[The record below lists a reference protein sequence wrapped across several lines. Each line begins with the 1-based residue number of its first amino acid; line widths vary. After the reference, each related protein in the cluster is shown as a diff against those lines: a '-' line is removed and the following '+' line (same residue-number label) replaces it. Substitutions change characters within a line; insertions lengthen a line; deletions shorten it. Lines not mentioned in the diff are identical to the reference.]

1 MEKDTGR
8 RRAISAAQWIAAREM
23 AEGAA
28 QTHARIATLLGCDVS
43 AVYARASAEG
53 WKRLDFRRVD
63 VREAQRHLI
72 ALAESHR
79 GEEGF
84 EEEEQ
89 AEEPRGEEAIADP
102 ETAPEEDPLEMVARG
117 TSVLAKRLGT
127 LISRADKGGRLNK
140 AEIDGLLALA
150 RMMERWETLA
160 KERAKEEEAQS
171 DEDIA
176 RTLRIIDRRIVELA
190 HAEAA
195 RLVARDTETG
205 DGPAGAG

>member
-53 WKRLDFRRVD
+53 WKRLDFRRAD
-63 VREAQRHLI
+63 VRETQRHLI

-89 AEEPRGEEAIADP
+89 AQEAETEEAIADP

-140 AEIDGLLALA
+140 AEFDGLAAMA
-150 RMMERWETLA
+150 RMIERWETLA
-160 KERAKEEEAQS
+160 QERARKDEKKS
-171 DEDIA
+171 DEELAEAIRFIQR
-176 RTLRIIDRRIVELA
+176 RTVELA
-190 HAEAA
+190 REEAE
-195 RLVARDTETG
+195 RLVAAGWGREAGGETG
-205 DGPAGAG
+205 

>member
-8 RRAISAAQWIAAREM
+8 RRVISAAQWIAAREM

-28 QTHARIATLLGCDVS
+28 QTYARIATLLGCDVS

-53 WKRLDFRRVD
+53 WKRLDFRRAD
-63 VREAQRHLI
+63 VRETQRHLI

-89 AEEPRGEEAIADP
+89 VPEAEEAIADP
-102 ETAPEEDPLEMVARG
+102 ETAPEEDPLDMVARG

-140 AEIDGLLALA
+140 AEFDGLAAMA
-150 RMMERWETLA
+150 RMIERWETLA
-160 KERAKEEEAQS
+160 QERARKDEKKS
-171 DEDIA
+171 DEELAEAIRFIQR
-176 RTLRIIDRRIVELA
+176 RTVELA
-190 HAEAA
+190 REEAE
-195 RLVARDTETG
+195 RLVAAGFGREVGGETG
-205 DGPAGAG
+205 

>member
-140 AEIDGLLALA
+140 AEFDGLAAMA
-150 RMMERWETLA
+150 RMIERWETLA
-160 KERAKEEEAQS
+160 QERARKDEKKS
-171 DEDIA
+171 DEELAEAIRFIQR
-176 RTLRIIDRRIVELA
+176 RTVELA
-190 HAEAA
+190 REEAE
-195 RLVARDTETG
+195 RLVAAGWGREAGGETG
-205 DGPAGAG
+205 